1 MDVRPV
7 SGLKEKR
14 MIRRVLIKC
23 DKKVFLL
30 KEQEIDFVEAAGNY
44 ASVGLG
50 AVTLLTRSSLSRL
63 ETILNMQRFARI
75 HRSAIVNLDQI
86 DHLEPQPSGEY
97 IMTLRGG
104 KQLKASRAHVGQLLR
119 SLGGHTREA

>member
-1 MDVRPV
+1 
-7 SGLKEKR
+7 

-44 ASVGLG
+44 ACVGLG
-50 AVTLLTRSSLSRL
+50 GVTLLTRSSLSRL

-97 IMTLRGG
+97 LMTLRGG
-104 KQLKASRAHVGQLLR
+104 KQLKASRGYIGPLMRALR
-119 SLGGHTREA
+119 GLGDEQALIA